1 VAAIGHGSDVAEWEA
16 WLTAFGSTVRRVRLF
31 LGLTQ
36 QQLAEIAGVSQG
48 SISRVERLAAAA
60 TPLLTVVRVQTAL
73 RTALAGVD
81 PGLLSPDLRRF
92 IEGQPAML
100 GTTLPPSEGGAV
112 VHDVVLDT
120 VMRIVRRVP
129 PAQRPAFLQI
139 VEAAAAALLR
149 PMESGAA

>member
-1 VAAIGHGSDVAEWEA
+1 MAAIGHGADVAEWEA

-81 PGLLSPDLRRF
+81 PGLLAPDLRRF
-92 IEGQPAML
+92 IEGQPDML
-100 GTTLPPSEGGAV
+100 AGTLPAADGAIV
-112 VHDVVLDT
+112 QDPVLDT

>member
-1 VAAIGHGSDVAEWEA
+1 MAAIGQGQDVGEWEA
-16 WLTAFGSTVRRVRLF
+16 WLTAFGSTVRRVRVF

-36 QQLAEIAGVSQG
+36 QQLAQIAGVSQG

-73 RTALAGVD
+73 RTALVGVD
-81 PGLLSPDLRRF
+81 PSLLSPDLRRF
-92 IEGQPAML
+92 IDAHPNTLGAGQLPAE
-100 GTTLPPSEGGAV
+100 TDPV
-112 VHDVVLDT
+112 VQDQVLDT

-129 PAQRPAFLQI
+129 SAQRPAFLQI

-149 PMESGAA
+149 PIESGAA